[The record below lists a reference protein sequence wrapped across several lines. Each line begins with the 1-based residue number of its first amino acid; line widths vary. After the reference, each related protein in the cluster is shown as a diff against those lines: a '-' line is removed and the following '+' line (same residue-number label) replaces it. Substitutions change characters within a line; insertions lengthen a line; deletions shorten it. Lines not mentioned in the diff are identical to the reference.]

1 MAFMNITGRA
11 LTAEDWQIFRQIRLR
26 ALRVH
31 PGVYLGSYKDAAAR
45 TEREWKEMLDGYGKC
60 IFGLFDRDRM
70 IGLAA
75 IFTSREDPSGQ
86 SGVLAMDYI
95 DPSYRGR
102 CLSKLLYQLRIDW
115 ARLHQPFKRLVISHR
130 EGNEASR
137 RANQAFGFRYIG
149 REDIDWP
156 DGAQAPHYLYELEIG
171 ALRKS

>member
-1 MAFMNITGRA
+1 MAFMNITARA
-11 LTAEDWQIFRQIRLR
+11 LTAEDWEIFRHRLR
-26 ALRVH
+26 ALRAH

-45 TEREWKEMLDGYGKC
+45 TEREWKEMLDGHGKC

-75 IFTSREDPSGQ
+75 IFTSRDDPSGQ

-115 ARLHQPFKRLVISHR
+115 ARQHQPFKRLVISHR

-137 RANQAFGFRYIG
+137 RANQAFGFKYIG
-149 REDIDWP
+149 KEDIAGP
-156 DGAQAPHYLYELEIG
+156 MV
-171 ALRKS
+171 